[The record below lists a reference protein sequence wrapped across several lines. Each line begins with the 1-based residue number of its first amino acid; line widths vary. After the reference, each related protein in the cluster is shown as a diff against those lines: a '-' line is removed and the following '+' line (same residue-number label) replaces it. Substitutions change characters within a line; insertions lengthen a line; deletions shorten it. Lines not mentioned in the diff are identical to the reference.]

1 MRLAAA
7 LLGCALAAPATAQTM
22 PAMMGAPAPIAKESH
37 RVELDGI
44 QADFALACPRY
55 AGGVE
60 GTTATR
66 IMLQWAAIHRPSHS
80 AAYYVALKEDGEAAC
95 GADNPSDACLKPYEA
110 KAHDFHWSFVQ
121 PPEWMEWS
129 AAARLRL
136 SSLLRADE
144 TAPPLVR
151 EWPKAS
157 VERRLEI
164 LRHFAERIR
173 IAHAG
178 SGIRVDPPSIAGEII
193 PRGRRYSQAAR
204 YLFSTSTVAF
214 DRRHLARSDFGWA
227 FSNLQHEVTHHV
239 QAEIARESFLRGNTL
254 VERLGLQPI
263 ALVYL
268 TNMRSWTYLSG
279 GQDDEGHARYE
290 QNPVEVSA
298 RYVEADVAHI
308 GLRRGR
314 FTKDVADHVNEG
326 LRAYRERRQAA
337 IDLIE
342 SHCAKAP

>member
-1 MRLAAA
+1 MRFAAILLASVLGMPAA
-7 LLGCALAAPATAQTM
+7 SQTM
-22 PAMMGAPAPIAKESH
+22 PAMMGAPPPIAKENH
-37 RVELDGI
+37 RIEFDGI
-44 QADFALACPRY
+44 QADFVRACPRY

-60 GTTATR
+60 GTSATR
-66 IMLQWAAIHRPSHS
+66 IMLQWAVIHRPLHS

-95 GADNPSDACLKPYEA
+95 GTKPTESCIRPYED

-121 PPEWMEWS
+121 PPEWMEWN
-129 AAARLRL
+129 ATARTRL

-144 TAPPLVR
+144 AAPPLVR

-173 IAHAG
+173 VAYSG
-178 SGIRVDPPSIAGEII
+178 DGIRIDAPTLAGEAI
-193 PRGRRYSQAAR
+193 PRGKRYSQAAR

-227 FSNLQHEVTHHV
+227 FSNLQHEFTHHV
-239 QAEIARESFLRGNTL
+239 QAEIARESFLRENAL
-254 VERLGLQPI
+254 IERLGLQPV

-268 TNMRSWTYLSG
+268 TNLRSWTYLSG
-279 GQDDEGHARYE
+279 GQDEEGHGRYQ

-298 RYVEADVAHI
+298 RFGETDIVHM
-308 GLRRGR
+308 GLSRGR
-314 FTKDVADHVNEG
+314 FTKDATAAVAES
-326 LRAYRERRQAA
+326 LKAYREQRRTA

-342 SHCAKAP
+342 SHCAKVP